1 MLAILTTHPIQY
13 QVPLW
18 QALAR
23 DGSVPFEVWYLSD
36 HGVKPSFDVEFKKSF
51 AWDLDML
58 AGHPHRF
65 LKVNSDA
72 NVDRF
77 NKLRLVEPL
86 EKVFREKNV
95 RALWVQG
102 WQVRAYWQAVWQA
115 HAAGIPIWLRGESN
129 DLQPTPPMKKQIKRI
144 LLGQFF
150 RRVSEFLYIGQ
161 ANRRLYESFGARAEQ
176 LHPAPYCV
184 DNQRF
189 ARQAEELR
197 PQRAEFRRQWNIPKD
212 ALCILFAGKFIPK
225 KHPLDLITATLD
237 SRLRNLGLRLHL
249 LFVGAG
255 ELGRELR
262 EVCHVAFD
270 ADDPKAKHADAA
282 QLNGHAPYASFTGFL
297 NQTEISKAY
306 VAADCLVLPSDYGET
321 WGLVVNEAMASGLSC
336 LASDACGCSED
347 LIAPLNPAY
356 RFRVGDAASLA
367 SALLSFIEQPASS
380 AALREQVDKFNL
392 SVSVE
397 TVRRLYQ
404 SSYRNGGICE
414 SKKDG

>member
-23 DGSVPFEVWYLSD
+23 DTSVPFEVWYLSN
-36 HGVKPSFDVEFKKSF
+36 HGVKPSFDVEFKRSF
-51 AWDLDML
+51 AWDLEML
-58 AGHPHRF
+58 SGYPHRF
-65 LKVNSDA
+65 LKVNEDA
-72 NVDRF
+72 DVDRF
-77 NKLRLVEPL
+77 NKLRLAEPL

-115 HAAGIPIWLRGESN
+115 HALNIPVWLRGESN
-129 DLQPTPPMKKQIKRI
+129 DLSPTPGLKKQVKRI

-150 RRVSEFLYIGQ
+150 RRVSNFLYIGE

-197 PQRAEFRRQWNIPKD
+197 PQRAEFRRQWNIPED
-212 ALCILFAGKFIPK
+212 ALCVLFAGKFIPK
-225 KHPLDLITATLD
+225 KHPRDLITAALD
-237 SRLRNLGLRLHL
+237 VRLRHLGRRLHL

-255 ELGRELR
+255 ELGPELR
-262 EVCHVAFD
+262 EACHVAFD
-270 ADDPKAKHADAA
+270 ADGPTAKLAKVAER
-282 QLNGHAPYASFTGFL
+282 NGHAPYSSFTGFL

-321 WGLVVNEAMASGLSC
+321 WGLVVNEAMASGLPC

-356 RFRVGDAASLA
+356 RFRMGDAASLA
-367 SALLSFIEQPASS
+367 SALLSFIEQPTSRDS
-380 AALREQVDKFNL
+380 LREQVDKFNL

-404 SSYRNGGICE
+404 NVG
-414 SKKDG
+414 

>member
-23 DGSVPFEVWYLSD
+23 DASVPFEVWYLSD
-36 HGVKPSFDVEFKKSF
+36 HGVKPSFDIEFKKSF

-58 AGHPHRF
+58 AGYPHRF
-65 LKVNSDA
+65 LKVNEDA

-77 NKLRLVEPL
+77 NKLRLIEPL
-86 EKVFREKNV
+86 EKLFREKNV
-95 RALWVQG
+95 SALWVQG

-115 HAAGIPIWLRGESN
+115 HAANIPVWLRGESN
-129 DLQPTPPMKKQIKRI
+129 DLRPAPPMKKRLKRI

-150 RRVSEFLYIGQ
+150 RRVSEFLYIGR

-197 PQRAEFRRQWNIPKD
+197 AQRAEFRRQWNIPDD

-225 KHPLDLITATLD
+225 KHPLDLIRASLDPRLLRATG
-237 SRLRNLGLRLHL
+237 RRLHL

-255 ELGRELR
+255 ELGAKLR

-270 ADDPKAKHADAA
+270 ADDPHAKLADAA
-282 QLNGHAPYASFTGFL
+282 GANGHAPFASFAGFL

-321 WGLVVNEAMASGLSC
+321 WGLVVNEAMASGLPS

-356 RFRVGDAASLA
+356 RFRMGDAASLA
-367 SALLSFIEQPASS
+367 SALLSFIEQPVPR
-380 AALREQVDKFNL
+380 AAVCEQVDKFNL

-397 TVRRLYQ
+397 TVRSLF
-404 SSYRNGGICE
+404 
-414 SKKDG
+414 